1 MSCSHGH
8 GQRGA
13 QPRGRLPHISFHPS
27 QIPPKAEGAHLA
39 IGALGFPSLE
49 EDAIERNDDART
61 ISAPTTMNENGTRG
75 RIGDDRQ
82 NALHLF
88 IARASPSAQGDVHI
102 PHAERFH
109 QRALGGGAFARYGH
123 PALGVRF
130 ENDLALV
137 DEIVSEVFEQRMKIF
152 EIPEGTPLDHGALV
166 PLYFLWEAGWR
177 GRVVVLGS
185 SYLPDRDHVSYGR
198 CVERAARA
206 LGRRVVFIGS
216 ANLSHRLSALA
227 PSGYHPRA
235 YEFDREIV
243 SSLEDGDFARLSRI
257 APELRVLALECGH
270 RPILIAVGAAGEV
283 PVRHRVLSYTSLFG
297 VGYVVA
303 ILADHSPEDQVP

>member
-1 MSCSHGH
+1 MSVGI
-8 GQRGA
+8 
-13 QPRGRLPHISFHPS
+13 LLNVI
-27 QIPPKAEGAHLA
+27 
-39 IGALGFPSLE
+39 
-49 EDAIERNDDART
+49 
-61 ISAPTTMNENGTRG
+61 
-75 RIGDDRQ
+75 
-82 NALHLF
+82 
-88 IARASPSAQGDVHI
+88 V
-102 PHAERFH
+102 PHAPILIS
-109 QRALGGGAFARYGH
+109 ALGGEPTPEAVPLVSAIGRLAQGIARLNPETIILATPHAPIAVDAFGLHVGDVLRGSFAHYGH